1 MNRCDSSISFLTAGV
16 FLACCGVALAEP
28 NSYETQAM
36 LGNSASSSLI
46 AQADTASTSPPAE
59 RAEESGSPRSSIAS
73 PIAQKSPPALS
84 AEREA
89 TEQLYEHLQK
99 YQLKVRKDAVG
110 SRLVWTDKI
119 MIEVAD
125 SPPPD
130 ALGAFLKEIPSD
142 EGVLGNWVRDTFEK
156 QLQTWRP
163 AKRKLPASHTG
174 TDEIVNDA
182 DGTHCFVNPIYL
194 AYVLARYPNAA
205 VLMKTPSDAV
215 IFTVNGRICAI
226 LVPWTMLPD
235 GTPLS

>member
-1 MNRCDSSISFLTAGV
+1 MNRSDRSILFLTAGV
-16 FLACCGVALAEP
+16 FLACCGVAPAEP
-28 NSYETQAM
+28 NSPERQAT
-36 LGNSASSSLI
+36 LENSAPSSLI
-46 AQADTASTSPPAE
+46 AQADTAATSTPAKGAEENGSARSSNASPTPQRSPPV
-59 RAEESGSPRSSIAS
+59 
-73 PIAQKSPPALS
+73 LS
-84 AEREA
+84 AEAKA

-99 YQLKVRKDAVG
+99 YQLKIRKDTPG
-110 SRLVWTDKI
+110 SRLVWTDKVI
-119 MIEVAD
+119 IEVAD

-130 ALGAFLKEIPSD
+130 PLGAFLKEVPSD

-182 DGTHCFVNPIYL
+182 DGTHCFVDPIYL
-194 AYVLARYPNAA
+194 TYVLARYPNAA
-205 VLMKTPSDAV
+205 VLMKSPSDAV

-226 LVPWTMLPD
+226 LVPWTTLPD